1 MQNEIIN
8 KLRNYSN
15 IAILGFGKEG
25 MSTYNFIRRYDESI
39 KLTIVDGKE
48 IDVSNLSAS
57 YKKYNGVDTDLE
69 EFDLIIK

>member
-48 IDVSNLSAS
+48 IDVHEIETTWYL
-57 YKKYNGVDTDLE
+57 KD
-69 EFDLIIK
+69 